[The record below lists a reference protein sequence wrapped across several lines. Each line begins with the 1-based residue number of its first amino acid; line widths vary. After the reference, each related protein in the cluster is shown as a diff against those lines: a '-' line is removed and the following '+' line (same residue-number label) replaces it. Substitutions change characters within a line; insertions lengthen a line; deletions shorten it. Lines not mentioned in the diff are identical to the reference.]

1 MMKNYEETI
10 EKLKKY
16 NQNEIVNIMSKVY
29 TEEEN
34 KKLIEQLNR
43 IDLNQ
48 VMNLYENANNIPL
61 IDERKIEHIEY
72 TDLNSLSEEKFKEYK
87 NIGIDVIKN
96 NKYAVITMAGGQ
108 GTRLGH
114 KGPKGTFKI
123 NTVNGEK
130 YLFEIIVE
138 SLQKANKK

>member
-1 MMKNYEETI
+1 MMKKYEETI

-96 NKYAVITMAGGQ
+96 YNGWRTRNKIRSQRSKRYI
-108 GTRLGH
+108 
-114 KGPKGTFKI
+114 
-123 NTVNGEK
+123 
-130 YLFEIIVE
+130 
-138 SLQKANKK
+138 

>member
-61 IDERKIEHIEY
+61 IDERKIELIEY
-72 TDLNSLSEEKFKEYK
+72 TDLNSLSKEKFKEYK

-96 NKYAVITMAGGQ
+96 NKYAVITMA
-108 GTRLGH
+108 
-114 KGPKGTFKI
+114 
-123 NTVNGEK
+123 
-130 YLFEIIVE
+130 
-138 SLQKANKK
+138 

>member
-48 VMNLYENANNIPL
+48 VMNLYKNANNIPL
-61 IDERKIEHIEY
+61 IDERKIDHVCSAM
-72 TDLNSLSEEKFKEYK
+72 LQF
-87 NIGIDVIKN
+87 
-96 NKYAVITMAGGQ
+96 AGLHAAMPEVADG
-108 GTRLGH
+108 GRRGGGDH
-114 KGPKGTFKI
+114 RDR
-123 NTVNGEK
+123 
-130 YLFEIIVE
+130 
-138 SLQKANKK
+138 